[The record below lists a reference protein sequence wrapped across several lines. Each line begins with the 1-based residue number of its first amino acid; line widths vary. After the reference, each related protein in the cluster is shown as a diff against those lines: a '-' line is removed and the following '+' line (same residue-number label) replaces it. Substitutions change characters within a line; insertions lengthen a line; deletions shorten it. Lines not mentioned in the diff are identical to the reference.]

1 MNLKDTKLNFG
12 IEALEWLDDHYEK
25 IETQNGIELKAS
37 IMTIATDKAMGNLS
51 TLSKLIHAGTLTSK
65 KTLGIKE
72 INKALEALNFDEL
85 QELFNKVFTNFVN
98 SAPVMYR
105 IKKLGWEEVIEDA
118 EKA

>member
-1 MNLKDTKLNFG
+1 MNLKDVKLNFG

-25 IETQNGIELKAS
+25 IETQNGIEIKAS

-51 TLSKLIHAGTLTSK
+51 ALSNLIHAGTLTAK

-85 QELFNKVFTNFVN
+85 QGLFDEVFTNFAN

-105 IKKLGWEEVIEDA
+105 IKKMGWEEVIEEA